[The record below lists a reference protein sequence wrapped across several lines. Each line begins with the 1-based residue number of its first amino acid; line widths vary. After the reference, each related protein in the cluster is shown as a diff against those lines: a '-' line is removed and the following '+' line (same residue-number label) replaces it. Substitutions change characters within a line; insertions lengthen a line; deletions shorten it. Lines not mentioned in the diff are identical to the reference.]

1 MCKFKDTN
9 LGIKKLDLA
18 QTLNRLRHYTIKS
31 LITNNKPTLMPR
43 YLHIP
48 HTPDT
53 ARKMMTGDRKY
64 LTVSGITTTP
74 PTRLKRYTYG
84 AMGAG

>member
-1 MCKFKDTN
+1 
-9 LGIKKLDLA
+9 
-18 QTLNRLRHYTIKS
+18 
-31 LITNNKPTLMPR
+31 MPH

-53 ARKMMTGDRKY
+53 ARKMMTGGRKY
-64 LTVSGITTTP
+64 LTVSGITTHTN
-74 PTRLKRYTYG
+74 TRLKRYTYG

>member
-1 MCKFKDTN
+1 
-9 LGIKKLDLA
+9 
-18 QTLNRLRHYTIKS
+18 
-31 LITNNKPTLMPR
+31 MPR

-53 ARKMMTGDRKY
+53 ARKMMTGGRKY
-64 LTVSGITTTP
+64 LTASVITTPTTH
-74 PTRLKRYTYG
+74 TRLKRYTYG